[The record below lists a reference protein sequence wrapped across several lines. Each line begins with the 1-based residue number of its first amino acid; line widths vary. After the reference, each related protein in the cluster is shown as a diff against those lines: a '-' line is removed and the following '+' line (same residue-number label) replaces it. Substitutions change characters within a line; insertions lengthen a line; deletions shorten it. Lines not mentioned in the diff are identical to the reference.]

1 MSDIIRVGIVGLGR
15 SGRDIHGKH
24 LSRARRKFKIVAV
37 TDRLAPRRQRAEAE
51 YGCRSYATPES
62 LLAQD
67 DIDLVVNASQTQYHV
82 PLTLKALKAGF
93 HVLCEKPLAR
103 KAEEVDKI
111 IRASR
116 RAGRVAAAFQNRRY
130 DADFQQVVKVVN
142 SGVLGRIVMIKT
154 AINGFSR
161 RWDWQTLRKHS
172 GGSLLNTG
180 PHVLDQALQL
190 FGTDT
195 RPEVTCIMDRAT
207 SLGDAEDHVKLLLLG
222 RGRPTIDVEI
232 SSCCAYP
239 QERFNVYGTRGGLQA
254 DGSGGVR
261 WRYFLPREQPR
272 QTLKQTPIENEAGL
286 PAYCREDLKW
296 RERDWHAP
304 AKRKS
309 IDAQYYDMLHRALT
323 TGAPLEVT
331 LPEIR
336 QQIAVI
342 EECHRQ
348 NPPGKMPGGD

>member
-1 MSDIIRVGIVGLGR
+1 MSDIIKAGIIGLGR
-15 SGRDIHGKH
+15 SGRDIHGAH
-24 LSRARRKFKIVAV
+24 FSRTPRKFKIVAV
-37 TDRLAPRRQRAEAE
+37 ADRLEARRQRAEVE
-51 YGCRSYATPES
+51 YGCRSYATPERM
-62 LLAQD
+62 LAHS
-67 DIDLVVNASQTQYHV
+67 DIDLIVNASQSQYHV

-103 KAEEVDKI
+103 RARDVDAI
-111 IRASR
+111 ITASK

-130 DADFQQVVKVVN
+130 EADFQQVLKVVN
-142 SGVLGRIVMIKT
+142 SGVLGRIVMIRMT
-154 AINGFSR
+154 ANSFSR
-161 RWDWQTLRKHS
+161 RWDWQTLRKHF

-190 FGTDT
+190 FGTDAK
-195 RPEVTCIMDRAT
+195 PDVTCTVDRAT
-207 SLGDAEDHVKLLLLG
+207 SLGDAEDHVKLLLRG
-222 RGRPTIDVEI
+222 RGRPTIDLEI

-239 QERFNVYGTRGGLQA
+239 LERFNVYGTRGGLQTE
-254 DGSGGVR
+254 GGGVK
-261 WRYFLPREQPR
+261 WRYFLPREQPP
-272 QTLKQTPIENEAGL
+272 QTLKQTPIENAAGL
-286 PAYCREDLKW
+286 PAYCRENLKW
-296 RERDWHAP
+296 RERNWHPP

-309 IDAQYYDMLHRALT
+309 IVAQYYDMFHRVLT